1 MTVPLINTSL
11 AMNWTHKNKNIIKFL
26 LLFLSFMPMILFAQ
40 SEEEKVRPIDRIFFG
55 GNFGMQFG
63 TITNIEISP
72 LVGYFITPK
81 LSAGTG
87 IRFEYFK
94 DKGYYAPYET
104 IIYGGNIFT
113 RYIIISNLGEG
124 LNIGLNTGIFAQVE
138 YEALSL
144 EKAYFE
150 PPYTEDGRFI
160 VHSVLVGGGIIQPI
174 GRRSAFLLTVLYNL
188 NENARS
194 PYSNPIIRVGFTF

>member
-1 MTVPLINTSL
+1 MYRRSDKLIKILTLFSLIIFPLLI
-11 AMNWTHKNKNIIKFL
+11 
-26 LLFLSFMPMILFAQ
+26 FAQ
-40 SEEEKVRPIDRIFFG
+40 PEEEEEMRPIDRIFFG

-63 TITNIEISP
+63 TLTNIEISP
-72 LVGYFITPK
+72 LIGYHITPK
-81 LSAGTG
+81 LAAGTG

-104 IIYGGNIFT
+104 TIFGGNIFT

-124 LNIGLNTGIFAQVE
+124 LNLGLNTGIFTQLE

-144 EKAYFE
+144 EKEYFG
-150 PPYTEDGRFI
+150 PSTTEDGRFI
-160 VHSVLVGGGIIQPI
+160 IHSVLVGGGIIQPI
-174 GRRSAFLLTVLYNL
+174 GRRSAFLLSVLYNL
-188 NENARS
+188 NETARS

>member
-1 MTVPLINTSL
+1 ML
-11 AMNWTHKNKNIIKFL
+11 KNKEIIKILFL
-26 LLFLSFMPMILFAQ
+26 LLSFLPVTLFAQ
-40 SEEEKVRPIDRIFFG
+40 QMEEEEKIRPIDRLFFG

-63 TITNIEISP
+63 TITSIEISP
-72 LVGYFITPK
+72 LAGYYITPK
-81 LSAGTG
+81 LSAGAG

-104 IIYGGNIFT
+104 TIYGGDIFT

-124 LNIGLNTGIFAQVE
+124 LNIGLNTGIFAQIE

-144 EKAYFE
+144 EKMYFE
-150 PPYTEDGRFI
+150 PPYTQDGRFI
-160 VHSVLVGGGIIQPI
+160 VHSVLVGGGIIQPL
-174 GRRSAFLLTVLYNL
+174 GSRSAFLFSILYNL
-188 NENARS
+188 NETSRS

>member
-1 MTVPLINTSL
+1 MNLIQI
-11 AMNWTHKNKNIIKFL
+11 NKELIKI
-26 LLFLSFMPMILFAQ
+26 LFLFLTFFPTVLFAQ
-40 SEEEKVRPIDRIFFG
+40 MYEEEEIRPIDRLFFG

-63 TITNIEISP
+63 TITSIEVSP
-72 LVGYFITPK
+72 LLGYYITPK
-81 LSAGTG
+81 LSAGAG

-104 IIYGGNIFT
+104 TIYGGDIFT
-113 RYIIISNLGEG
+113 RYVIISNLGEG

-150 PPYTEDGRFI
+150 PPYTGDGRFI
-160 VHSVLVGGGIIQPI
+160 VHSILVGGGIIQPI
-174 GRRSAFLLTVLYNL
+174 GARSAFLFSVLYNL
-188 NENARS
+188 NETARS
-194 PYSNPIIRVGFTF
+194 PYSNPIFRVGFTF

>member
-1 MTVPLINTSL
+1 MT
-11 AMNWTHKNKNIIKFL
+11 KNKGIRKCL
-26 LLFLSFMPMILFAQ
+26 LLFMVFVPVFLYAQ
-40 SEEEKVRPIDRIFFG
+40 REEEELRPIDRLFFG

-63 TITNIEISP
+63 TITSIEISP
-72 LVGYFITPK
+72 LIGYYITPK
-81 LSAGTG
+81 FSAGVG
-87 IRFEYFK
+87 ARFEYFK

-104 IIYGGNIFT
+104 TIYGGNIFT

-124 LNIGLNTGIFAQVE
+124 LNIGLNTGIFLQAE

-160 VHSVLVGGGIIQPI
+160 VHSVLIGGGIIQPL
-174 GRRSAFLLTVLYNL
+174 GPRSAFLLSVLYNL
-188 NENARS
+188 NETARS